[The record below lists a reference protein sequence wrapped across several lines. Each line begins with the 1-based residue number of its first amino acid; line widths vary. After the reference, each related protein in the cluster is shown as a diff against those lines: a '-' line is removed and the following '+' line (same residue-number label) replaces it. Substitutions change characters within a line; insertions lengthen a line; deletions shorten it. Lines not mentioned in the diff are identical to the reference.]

1 MNKLNYTTDPMV
13 AAESMY
19 RLAAYTLKDEVTNWV
34 EGECKEDHIFVD
46 ALIVANFIELDED
59 SFPHRLY
66 ELSKELIDK
75 FDESKADEVM
85 ELVGK
90 LPWEMGDLF
99 QYVNMD

>member
-19 RLAAYTLKDEVTNWV
+19 RLAAYTLKTDVTNWV
-34 EGECKEDHIFVD
+34 EWECKENHIFVD
-46 ALIVANFIELDED
+46 ALIVANFIELDEN

-85 ELVGK
+85 ELVDK

-99 QYVNMD
+99 QYVNKD